1 MGRSTPHLYI
11 LDSMKR
17 LYFAFVA
24 LLGIVACEPQ
34 EPIVEQVL
42 ELAADKS
49 EITADGSDVATFTVK
64 NAEGN
69 TVDATIYFADTNE
82 ALESNTFKTKY
93 AGEYK
98 FYAKKDNS
106 KSNEYTIVAKEAT
119 DTPVPPTPKPEK
131 ELILTVDKSVID
143 ADGKQMATF
152 TATVD
157 GEEVA
162 ATIYNAMDNTALSGK
177 TFSTTEVGVYTFYA
191 KYEELTSNEV
201 EVTAKM
207 VIVEEEKPITLEAS
221 TTSIKANGID
231 SAIFTVTQDGANV
244 TSKSTL
250 YVNGGVMNGNKF
262 ATTTPGTYTIYATK
276 GSQTS
281 NEITITV
288 EAVEG
293 GNTIVFAEGVTIS
306 SGWYDVNKKGAGDN
320 GDINMC
326 WAAAS
331 ANMIQWWQ
339 DRYVAAGNTLPSTAI
354 NGPGTKIYGSF
365 SPYELAL
372 MEVYHDEWNNSKGG
386 HPEEAIPWYF
396 EGKLYGGEYAS
407 AGSQAYP
414 LTEGGY
420 WKSVWSSIESQ
431 LYCGYKHDIFP
442 SQYPNMYTYC
452 YNNYYHWGNGSS
464 LEGKERLAYFSN
476 LVVESFER
484 GIASLTISLS
494 SNIASL
500 HHSVTLWGYEID
512 NATGLLTRI
521 WITDSDDLMSEPK
534 QPLLNEYS
542 VSIDEG
548 KSHIKLSGTTRYG
561 NAWIVSIH
569 PFSGYGSAE

>member
-1 MGRSTPHLYI
+1 
-11 LDSMKR
+11 MKR
-17 LYFAFVA
+17 LLFAFVA

-82 ALESNTFKTKY
+82 ALEGNTFKTKY

-152 TATVD
+152 TTTIND
-157 GEEVA
+157 EEVA

-201 EVTAKM
+201 KVTAKM

-262 ATTTPGTYTIYATK
+262 VTTTPGTYTIYAVK

-281 NEITITV
+281 NEITITA

-339 DRYVAAGNTLPSTAI
+339 DRYVAAGNTLPSTAV

-372 MEVYHDEWNNSKGG
+372 REVYHDEWNINTGG
-386 HPEEAIPWYF
+386 LHEVAIPWYF

-414 LTEGGY
+414 LSDGGY
-420 WKSVWSSIESQ
+420 WKSVWSSIEPQ
-431 LYCGYKHDIFP
+431 LYRGYSHDIFP

-548 KSHIKLSGTTRYG
+548 KSHIKLSGSTRYG

-569 PFSGYGSAE
+569 PFSGYGSANK

>member
-1 MGRSTPHLYI
+1 
-11 LDSMKR
+11 MKR
-17 LYFAFVA
+17 LFFAFVA
-24 LLGIVACEPQ
+24 MLGIVACEPQ
-34 EPIVEQVL
+34 EPIVEKVL

-82 ALESNTFKTKY
+82 ALEGNTFKTKY

-119 DTPVPPTPKPEK
+119 DTPVPPTPDPEK

-152 TATVD
+152 TTTIND
-157 GEEVA
+157 EEVA

-201 EVTAKM
+201 NVTAKM

-221 TTSIKANGID
+221 TTSIRANGID
-231 SAIFTVTQDGANV
+231 SATFTVTQDGANV

-262 ATTTPGTYTIYATK
+262 VTTTPGTYTIYATK

-281 NEITITV
+281 NEITITA

-339 DRYVAAGNTLPSTAI
+339 DRYVAAGNTLPSIAV

-372 MEVYHDEWNNSKGG
+372 MEVYHDEWNNNKGG
-386 HPEEAIPWYF
+386 HPEESIPWYF

-407 AGSQAYP
+407 AGSQATP

-420 WKSVWSSIESQ
+420 WKSVWSSIEPH
-431 LYCGYKHDIFP
+431 LYRGYKHNIFP
-442 SQYPNMYTYC
+442 DQYPNMYTYC

-464 LEGKERLAYFSN
+464 LEGKERLLYFSN
-476 LVVESFER
+476 LVVEAFER

-494 SNIASL
+494 DNIASL

-534 QPLLNEYS
+534 QQLLNEYS
-542 VSIDEG
+542 VSIGDG
-548 KSHIKLSGTTRYG
+548 KSHIKLTGTTRYG
-561 NAWIVSIH
+561 NAWVVSIH
-569 PFSGYGSAE
+569 PFSGYGSANK

>member
-1 MGRSTPHLYI
+1 
-11 LDSMKR
+11 MKR
-17 LYFAFVA
+17 LLFAFVA

-82 ALESNTFKTKY
+82 ALEGNTFKTKY

-152 TATVD
+152 TTTIND
-157 GEEVA
+157 EEVA

-201 EVTAKM
+201 KVTAKM

-262 ATTTPGTYTIYATK
+262 VTTTPGTYTIYAVK

-281 NEITITV
+281 NEITITA

-339 DRYVAAGNTLPSTAI
+339 DRYVAAGNTLPSTAV

-372 MEVYHDEWNNSKGG
+372 MEVYHDEWNNNKGG

-414 LTEGGY
+414 LSDGGY
-420 WKSVWSSIESQ
+420 WKSVWSSIEPQ
-431 LYCGYKHDIFP
+431 LYRGYSHDIFP

-548 KSHIKLSGTTRYG
+548 KSHIKLSGSTRYG

-569 PFSGYGSAE
+569 PFSGYGSANK

>member
-1 MGRSTPHLYI
+1 
-11 LDSMKR
+11 MKR
-17 LYFAFVA
+17 LFFALVA
-24 LLGIVACEPQ
+24 LLGIAACEPKEPQ

-42 ELAADKS
+42 KLTADKS
-49 EITADGSDVATFTVK
+49 EITADGTDLATFTVK
-64 NAEGN
+64 DAEGN
-69 TVDATIYFADTNE
+69 TVDATIYLADTNE
-82 ALESNTFKTKY
+82 ALEGNNFKTKY
-93 AGEYK
+93 AGEYT
-98 FYAKKDNS
+98 FIAKYGNEI
-106 KSNEYTIVAKEAT
+106 SNTLSITAT
-119 DTPVPPTPKPEK
+119 EPGQTPGPEPTDD
-131 ELILTVDKSVID
+131 ELILNVDKSTID
-143 ADGKQMATF
+143 ADGEQVATF
-152 TATVD
+152 TTTVND
-157 GEEVA
+157 EEVA
-162 ATIYNAMDNTALSGK
+162 ATIYNAKDNTALSGK

-201 EVTAKM
+201 KVTAKM
-207 VIVEEEKPITLEAS
+207 VIVEEEKPITIEAS

-231 SAIFTVTQDGANV
+231 FSTITVIQDGANV
-244 TSKSTL
+244 TNKSTL

-262 ATTTPGTYTIYATK
+262 VTTTPGTYTIYATK
-276 GSQTS
+276 GELKS
-281 NEITITV
+281 NEISITA

-293 GNTIVFAEGVTIS
+293 GNTIVFAEGVTLA

-339 DRYVAAGNTLPSTAI
+339 DRYVAAGNTLPSTAV

-431 LYCGYKHDIFP
+431 LYRGYKHDIFP

-476 LVVESFER
+476 LVVDAFER

-534 QPLLNEYS
+534 QPILNEYS

>member
-1 MGRSTPHLYI
+1 
-11 LDSMKR
+11 MKR
-17 LYFAFVA
+17 LLFAFVA

-34 EPIVEQVL
+34 EPIVEKVL

-82 ALESNTFKTKY
+82 ALEGNTFKTKY

-119 DTPVPPTPKPEK
+119 DTPVPPTPEPEK

-152 TATVD
+152 TTTIND
-157 GEEVA
+157 EEVA

-191 KYEELTSNEV
+191 KYEELTSNDV
-201 EVTAKM
+201 KVTAKM

-221 TTSIKANGID
+221 TTSIKANGIE
-231 SAIFTVTQDGANV
+231 SVTFTVTQDGANV

-262 ATTTPGTYTIYATK
+262 VTTTPGTYTIYAVK

-281 NEITITV
+281 NEITITA

-339 DRYVAAGNTLPSTAI
+339 DRYVAAGNTLPSTAV

-372 MEVYHDEWNNSKGG
+372 MEVYHDEWNNNKGG
-386 HPEEAIPWYF
+386 HPEESIPWYF

-407 AGSQAYP
+407 AGSQATP

-420 WKSVWSSIESQ
+420 WKSVWSSIEPH
-431 LYCGYKHDIFP
+431 LYRGYKHNIFP
-442 SQYPNMYTYC
+442 DQYPNMYTYC

-464 LEGKERLAYFSN
+464 LEGKERLLYFSN
-476 LVVESFER
+476 LVVEAFER

-494 SNIASL
+494 DNIASL

-534 QPLLNEYS
+534 QQLLNEYS
-542 VSIDEG
+542 VSIGDG
-548 KSHIKLSGTTRYG
+548 KSHIKLSGNTRYG

-569 PFSGYGSAE
+569 PFSGYGSASK

>member
-1 MGRSTPHLYI
+1 
-11 LDSMKR
+11 MKR
-17 LYFAFVA
+17 LFFAFVA
-24 LLGIVACEPQ
+24 MLGIVACEPQ
-34 EPIVEQVL
+34 EPIVEKVL

-82 ALESNTFKTKY
+82 ALEGNTFKTKY

-119 DTPVPPTPKPEK
+119 DTPVPPTPDPEK

-152 TATVD
+152 TTTIND
-157 GEEVA
+157 EEVA

-201 EVTAKM
+201 QVTAKM

-221 TTSIKANGID
+221 TTSIKANGIE
-231 SAIFTVTQDGANV
+231 SVTFTVTQDGANV

-262 ATTTPGTYTIYATK
+262 VTTTPGTYTIYAIK

-281 NEITITV
+281 NEITITA

-339 DRYVAAGNTLPSTAI
+339 DRYVAAGNTLPSTAV

-372 MEVYHDEWNNSKGG
+372 MEVYHDEWNNNKGG
-386 HPEEAIPWYF
+386 HPEESIPWYF

-407 AGSQAYP
+407 AGSQATP

-420 WKSVWSSIESQ
+420 WKSVWSSIEPH
-431 LYCGYKHDIFP
+431 LYRGYKHNIFP
-442 SQYPNMYTYC
+442 DQYPNMYTCC
-452 YNNYYHWGNGSS
+452 YNNYYLWGNGSS
-464 LEGKERLAYFSN
+464 LEGKERLLYFSN
-476 LVVESFER
+476 LVVEAFER

-494 SNIASL
+494 DNIASL

-534 QPLLNEYS
+534 QQLLNEYS
-542 VSIDEG
+542 VSIGDG
-548 KSHIKLSGTTRYG
+548 KSHIKLSGNTRYG
-561 NAWIVSIH
+561 NAWVVSIH

>member
-1 MGRSTPHLYI
+1 
-11 LDSMKR
+11 MKR

-82 ALESNTFKTKY
+82 ALEGNTFKTKY

-106 KSNEYTIVAKEAT
+106 KSNEYTIVAKETT

-152 TATVD
+152 TTTIND
-157 GEEVA
+157 EEVA

-231 SAIFTVTQDGANV
+231 SATFTVTQDGANV

-262 ATTTPGTYTIYATK
+262 VTTTPGTYTIYATK

-281 NEITITV
+281 NEITITA

-339 DRYVAAGNTLPSTAI
+339 DRYVAAGNTLPSTAV

-431 LYCGYKHDIFP
+431 LYRGYKHDIFP

-561 NAWIVSIH
+561 NAWVVSIH
-569 PFSGYGSAE
+569 PFSGYGSANK

>member
-1 MGRSTPHLYI
+1 
-11 LDSMKR
+11 MKR
-17 LYFAFVA
+17 LLFAFVA

-34 EPIVEQVL
+34 EPIVEKVL

-82 ALESNTFKTKY
+82 ALEGNTFKTKY

-119 DTPVPPTPKPEK
+119 DTPVPPTPEPEE

-152 TATVD
+152 TTTIND
-157 GEEVA
+157 EEVA
-162 ATIYNAMDNTALSGK
+162 ATIYNYMDNTALSGK

-201 EVTAKM
+201 KVTAKM

-231 SAIFTVTQDGANV
+231 STTFTVTQDGANV

-262 ATTTPGTYTIYATK
+262 VTTTPGTYTIYAIK

-281 NEITITV
+281 NEITITA

-339 DRYVAAGNTLPSTAI
+339 DRYVAAGNTLPSTAV

-372 MEVYHDEWNNSKGG
+372 MEVYHDEWNNNKGG
-386 HPEEAIPWYF
+386 HPEESIPWYF

-407 AGSQAYP
+407 EGSQATP

-420 WKSVWSSIESQ
+420 WKSVWSSIEPH
-431 LYCGYKHDIFP
+431 LYRGYKHNIFP
-442 SQYPNMYTYC
+442 SQYPNMYTCC
-452 YNNYYHWGNGSS
+452 YNNYYLWGNGSS
-464 LEGKERLAYFSN
+464 LEGKERLLYFSN
-476 LVVESFER
+476 LVVEAFER

-494 SNIASL
+494 DNIASL

-534 QPLLNEYS
+534 QQLLNEYS
-542 VSIDEG
+542 VSIGDG
-548 KSHIKLSGTTRYG
+548 KSHIKLTGTTRYG

-569 PFSGYGSAE
+569 PFSGYGSANK

>member
-1 MGRSTPHLYI
+1 
-11 LDSMKR
+11 MKR
-17 LYFAFVA
+17 LLFAFVA
-24 LLGIVACEPQ
+24 LLSIVACEPQ
-34 EPIVEQVL
+34 EPIVEKVL

-82 ALESNTFKTKY
+82 ALEGNTFKTKY

-119 DTPVPPTPKPEK
+119 DTPVPPTPEPEK

-152 TATVD
+152 TTTIND
-157 GEEVA
+157 EEVA
-162 ATIYNAMDNTALSGK
+162 ATIYNTMDNTALSGK

-201 EVTAKM
+201 QVTAKM

-221 TTSIKANGID
+221 TTSIKANGIE
-231 SAIFTVTQDGANV
+231 SVTFTVTQDGANV

-262 ATTTPGTYTIYATK
+262 VTTTPGTYTIYAVK

-281 NEITITV
+281 NEITITA

-339 DRYVAAGNTLPSTAI
+339 DRYVAAGNTLPSTAV

-372 MEVYHDEWNNSKGG
+372 MEVYHDEWNNNKGG
-386 HPEEAIPWYF
+386 HPEESIPWYF

-407 AGSQAYP
+407 AGSQATP

-420 WKSVWSSIESQ
+420 WKSVWSSIEPH
-431 LYCGYKHDIFP
+431 LYRGYKHDIFP
-442 SQYPNMYTYC
+442 SQYPEMYTCC

-464 LEGKERLAYFSN
+464 LEGKERLLYFSN
-476 LVVESFER
+476 LVVEAFER

-494 SNIASL
+494 DNIASL

-534 QPLLNEYS
+534 QQLLNEYS
-542 VSIDEG
+542 VSIGDG
-548 KSHIKLSGTTRYG
+548 KSHIKLTGTTRYG
-561 NAWIVSIH
+561 NAWVVSIH
-569 PFSGYGSAE
+569 PFSGYGSANK